1 MGTAQT
7 PPDHREGHPS
17 PLLQRRMVASHHR
30 DRTVQPGQGRHHTL
44 PLPGSSH
51 PGPMASQRMNHHG
64 NPKGTCGEPGA
75 GTTGTPGSGGDSGK
89 PTGRN
94 TGRAPRVDLTPL
106 QARSVRRR
114 GLSFRF
120 SGGFAGPGESTTVQ
134 LSGPYGVSAF
144 VGVQDRPHVSRVVVS
159 KALARSTSSQ

>member
-1 MGTAQT
+1 QRPIEVPRSRSQSIT
-7 PPDHREGHPS
+7 
-17 PLLQRRMVASHHR
+17 LLYSAAVR
-30 DRTVQPGQGRHHTL
+30 
-44 PLPGSSH
+44 
-51 PGPMASQRMNHHG
+51 
-64 NPKGTCGEPGA
+64 
-75 GTTGTPGSGGDSGK
+75 
-89 PTGRN
+89 
-94 TGRAPRVDLTPL
+94 L

-159 KALARSTSSQ
+159 KALARSTSSPLGDLRGIGSGNRVLSGQV